1 MKYVFQ
7 FARILAFCVLGEALH
22 ALLPLPI
29 PASIYGLVLFLL
41 ALRLHIVTLD
51 QVKETAR
58 FLTGIFLV
66 LFIPGTVGIVE
77 HLDVLRAAWLPA
89 LIALIPVTAAVFFVS
104 GKVTESML
112 RRQKND

>member
-7 FARILAFCVLGEALH
+7 FARILAFCLLGEVLH
-22 ALLPLPI
+22 AVIPLPI
-29 PASIYGLVLFLL
+29 PASIYGLALLL
-41 ALRLHIVTLD
+41 AALRFGIVTLD
-51 QVKETAR
+51 QVKETAH

-77 HLDVLRAAWLPA
+77 QLDVFRAAWLPA

-104 GKVTESML
+104 GAVTETML
-112 RRQKND
+112 RRKGDE